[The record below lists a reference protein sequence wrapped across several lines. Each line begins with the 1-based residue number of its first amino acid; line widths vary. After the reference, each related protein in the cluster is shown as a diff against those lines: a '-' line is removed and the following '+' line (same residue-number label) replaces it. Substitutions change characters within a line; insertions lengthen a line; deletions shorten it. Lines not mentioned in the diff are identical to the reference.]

1 MSSSG
6 RAESTREAA
15 AVSTE
20 VDPGSRR
27 RVVGLSLLLLFFAI
41 PHTLEDFATGEPAEA
56 GVPAGVLALVVAL
69 VFFVQALGLYW
80 LGEGRRRGLAVHLA
94 VGLFW
99 PVASGF
105 AQVPAILEDGPYRD
119 GTISVMYVAGLI
131 VVGVLL
137 VLSAWRGLRR
147 PKTPAS

>member
-1 MSSSG
+1 MSSD
-6 RAESTREAA
+6 
-15 AVSTE
+15 
-20 VDPGSRR
+20 VDPASRR
-27 RVVGLSLLLLFFAI
+27 SVVGLSLLLLFFAI

-56 GVPAGVLALVVAL
+56 GVPAAVLSLVVAL
-69 VFFVQALGLYW
+69 VLFVQALGLYW
-80 LGEGRRRGLAVHLA
+80 LGEGRRRGLIVHL
-94 VGLFW
+94 VIGLFW

-105 AQVPAILEDGPYRD
+105 AQVPAILEDGQYRD

-147 PKTPAS
+147 PQIPAQ